1 MFDRSGWGR
10 NLEAKEDGL
19 GGVGGSLVGRE
30 EGIFKTSI

>member
-19 GGVGGSLVGRE
+19 EVVGGGGWEPSGEGGRD
-30 EGIFKTSI
+30 F

>member
-19 GGVGGSLVGRE
+19 EVWGGSGGLEPSGEGGRD
-30 EGIFKTSI
+30 F